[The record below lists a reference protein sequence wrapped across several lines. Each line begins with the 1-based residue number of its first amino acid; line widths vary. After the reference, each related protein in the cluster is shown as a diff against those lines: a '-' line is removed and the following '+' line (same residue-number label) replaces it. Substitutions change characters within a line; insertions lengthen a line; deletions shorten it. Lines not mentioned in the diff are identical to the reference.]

1 MATSAGR
8 REGRWAPFLVP
19 KTVLGMAVLI
29 LAFAVGSAASGVAFY
44 SYYEYKKDTSE
55 ERVATYLQG
64 FDKRYKTATATIKAE
79 QENALAAI
87 EKELEPLR
95 RIQAEGG
102 TLEALVDK
110 VKGSVFFVST
120 LDETGQPSVGTA
132 FAVASDS
139 EQTLLV
145 TSYKTVAAATRA
157 PAPPLKVRQ
166 GDQEFKAD
174 VWTWQE
180 ERDLALLVLAK
191 GSVPRLALAS
201 NDPPI
206 KTGERV
212 FAISGLG
219 TAGGAVS
226 QGFVADVSAAGI
238 QHDAAVGQAYQGGP
252 LVNSEGQVVAV
263 ASRSYAPLGFV
274 TDGVYFAP
282 LVRSI
287 CEKILKCPSGVEVS
301 GPGAKR

>member
-1 MATSAGR
+1 MATSGARQTGGWR
-8 REGRWAPFLVP
+8 QLIVP
-19 KTVLGMAVLI
+19 RTVLGMAVLI

-44 SYYEYKKDTSE
+44 SYYEFKKDTTE
-55 ERVATYLQG
+55 ERVATFLQG
-64 FDKRYKTATATIKAE
+64 FDKRFKTATATIQAE
-79 QENALAAI
+79 RQNALAEI
-87 EKELEPLR
+87 QKELEPLR

-102 TLEALVDK
+102 TLEALIEK
-110 VKGSVFFVST
+110 VKDSVFFVST
-120 LDETGQPSVGTA
+120 LDEAGQPSVGTA

-139 EQTLLV
+139 NQTLLL
-145 TSYKTVAAATRA
+145 TSYNTVKAATKQPG
-157 PAPPLKVRQ
+157 PALKVRQ
-166 GDQEFKAD
+166 GDVEIKAD
-174 VWTWQE
+174 VWTWHE

-191 GSVPRLALAS
+191 GSVPKLALAS

-206 KTGERV
+206 KTGERL

-238 QHDAAVGQAYQGGP
+238 QHDAAIGPAYQGGP
-252 LVNSEGQVVAV
+252 LVDSEGAVVAV
-263 ASRSYAPLGFV
+263 ASRTYAPLGFA

-282 LVRSI
+282 LVGSA
-287 CEKILKCPSGVEVS
+287 CEKVLKCPSANKVG